1 MEEDIQNHVFNI
13 YVTGLVC
20 WWGWSKLFWA
30 RYAAEYDEDVKE
42 PEHELLEADGR
53 GYRGWPA
60 GLPGTTSHPNQ
71 GGARQLLQQS
81 CSGFLIQDLFFISLL
96 IFSGTL
102 IFEKLQWKKC
112 KGLAFFFGNS
122 NLVTNIL
129 VTS

>member
-42 PEHELLEADGR
+42 PEHELLEADGW

-102 IFEKLQWKKC
+102 FLKNYNERNVKVWR
-112 KGLAFFFGNS
+112 FF
-122 NLVTNIL
+122 LVTLIL
-129 VTS
+129 LLTYW